1 MLENEHDDDDEF
13 LRLNALNTLEFFS
26 VPFNEKIDAF
36 SVNLKYNLTDLM

>member
-26 VPFNEKIDAF
+26 VPFNENVDALF
-36 SVNLKYNLTDLM
+36 VNSEYAFKK